1 MKRILWYVITSLIAF
16 ALFLVAVYNSSTGSQ
31 LLGPA
36 PVFCT
41 FTTSNAMVV
50 IFINGMLTCKGD
62 D

>member
-16 ALFLVAVYNSSTGSQ
+16 ALFLVAVYNSKTGSQ

-36 PVFCT
+36 PVFCSLS
-41 FTTSNAMVV
+41 TSYAMVV
-50 IFINGMLTCKGD
+50 IFINGLLASKGD